1 MRHSCAAGGTWKAF
15 NIGHTRYRGNMEQ
28 LFGPLAQPLSLLELV
43 MQAIGSVFPPIFLIQ
58 VETSQLSN
66 A

>member
-15 NIGHTRYRGNMEQ
+15 NIGHARYRGNMEQ

-43 MQAIGSVFPPIFLIQ
+43 MQAIRSAFPLILLIQ
-58 VETSQLSN
+58 VETPQLSK